1 MEVEI
6 KHREQIE
13 QPEHEHEHE
22 PEPEHEHE
30 HQLIFDN
37 LCTRE
42 EIEELIGFRIRTL
55 ILYQEALLHKSAVK
69 LYNMER
75 SNERLEFIGDSV
87 LNLVV
92 ARYLYEK
99 YPNEN
104 EGFMTKLRTR
114 IVSGKC
120 LSSISKQMNIQ
131 KHIRMNNK
139 ALKQAWNTN
148 DRILEDTFEALI
160 GAIYLDQGYFQA
172 KQFILNKLEI
182 YIQQEDILK
191 DTNYKDILMR
201 YTQTNGLPL
210 PSYVIKQ
217 ENGPNH
223 NKSFSIQVLIE
234 NNIVGE
240 GSARSK
246 KQAEQKAAFNAI
258 QCIGIV

>member
-1 MEVEI
+1 MEVET
-6 KHREQIE
+6 KYNEEPRD
-13 QPEHEHEHE
+13 QPQDQ
-22 PEPEHEHE
+22 PQD
-30 HQLIFDN
+30 QLTFDK

-42 EIEELIGFRIRTL
+42 EIEELVGFRIRTL
-55 ILYQEALLHKSAVK
+55 IFYQEALLHKSAVK

-92 ARYLYEK
+92 ARYLYET
-99 YPNEN
+99 YPDEN

-120 LSSISKQMNIQ
+120 LSSISKQMNIHE
-131 KHIRMNNK
+131 HIRMNNK
-139 ALKQAWNTN
+139 ALKQEWNMN

-172 KQFILNKLEI
+172 KQFILNKLET
-182 YIQQEDILK
+182 YIQMEDILK

-201 YTQTNGLPL
+201 YTQSNGLSL
-210 PSYVIKQ
+210 PSYVIKH

-223 NKSFSIQVLIE
+223 NKSFSIQVMID